1 MYHYFSLH
9 KIDNEK
15 LLPFDATL
23 YSKFKFGDSESTE
36 QFAIAL
42 AKAFVKENKSLLLQN
57 TDIVFLPSPFNHI
70 PTASYHL
77 SQLFKQEVNQFLF
90 QHQKKSLL
98 ESKIHRYKTYS
109 QDYGNLNFE
118 ERINLISSDTY
129 HIDTKFLTNR
139 LCIFIDDIKI
149 TGSHELIIK
158 KIIQQNNIEGEF
170 MFVYFAELTNKTISP
185 TFENYLNYYYVK
197 GNEEII
203 KILNT
208 KNVKYNTR
216 CIKYLLNEQ
225 NSIKSL
231 ILEVQKSTLQ
241 NLVDYAIGNNYH
253 LMDEYKNNLNTIIK
267 HINYGN

>member
-9 KIDNEK
+9 KIANEK
-15 LLPFDATL
+15 QLPFNAAQ
-23 YSKFKFGDSESTE
+23 YSKFKFGDAESTNQFSLELATAFIE
-36 QFAIAL
+36 Q
-42 AKAFVKENKSLLLQN
+42 NKTFLLQN

-77 SQLFKQEVNQFLF
+77 SQLFKQEVNRFLF

-118 ERINLISSDTY
+118 ERLNLISSDTY

-149 TGSHELIIK
+149 TGSHEMIIK

-170 MFVYFAELTNKTISP
+170 MFVYFAELTNKNIAP
-185 TFENYLNYYYVK
+185 TFENYLNYYFVK
-197 GNEEII
+197 GNTEII
-203 KILNT
+203 DILNS

-216 CIKYLLNEQ
+216 CIKYILNEQ
-225 NSIKSL
+225 NPIKSL
-231 ILEVQKSTLQ
+231 ILEVQNSTLQ
-241 NLVDYAIGNNYH
+241 TIVDFAIGNNYH
-253 LMDEYKNNLNTIIK
+253 LMEEYKNNLNLIIK